1 MSKFWKVVNKA
12 NGKNAEILI
21 YGNIVDKRG
30 WSSDG
35 TAPDGF
41 AEDLRK
47 LNGCPLTL
55 RINSSGGSVFAAHAI
70 HNLIKS
76 YAGPVTAVIDGI
88 AASAATI
95 IAMAAEKVVMPSN
108 SMMMIHDPMIGLNG
122 YHNEEDLEDFLNALK
137 KIKES
142 IVSSYL
148 GRSKLSAEAL
158 SRMMK
163 ASTWLTAKEC
173 LDMGFADEIVGR
185 VDAVLDGNILVV
197 NQIQHTLTDDDVKQ
211 IKDKMEV
218 NAQMDESKAFK
229 AFWQNLCA
237 MLGIAVNTAEPVV
250 PAANVIKPQTENEAP
265 PEGEATPA
273 APVDAVAAERSRML
287 ALEAA
292 DNGNAIIH
300 KMIDYAK
307 KNGQTVDEIKPYLD
321 IINEHKDQAPQLVQN
336 MITDNQESGVD
347 QVTGQP
353 GAGMSEE
360 EKDRIQA
367 DNMAEM
373 MKKMHGGK

>member
-30 WSSDG
+30 WRNDG

-41 AEDLRK
+41 AEDLRQ

-95 IAMAAEKVVMPSN
+95 IALAAGKVVMPSN

-122 YHNEEDLEDFLNALK
+122 YHNEEDLEDYLNALK

-142 IVSSYL
+142 IVSAYL

-158 SRMMK
+158 SKMMK
-163 ASTWLTAKEC
+163 ASTWLSAKEC
-173 LDMGFADEIVGR
+173 LDMGFADEIAGK

-197 NQIQHTLTDDDVKQ
+197 NQIQHTLSDDDVKQ

-218 NAQMDESKAFK
+218 NAQMDENKAFK

-237 MLGIAVNTAEPVV
+237 MLGIAMNTAEP
-250 PAANVIKPQTENEAP
+250 AAPVANAIKPQETEAAP
-265 PEGEATPA
+265 QEEETKPV
-273 APVDAVAAERSRML
+273 APVDAVTAERNRML
-287 ALEAA
+287 ALEVT
-292 DNGNAIIH
+292 DNGNPIIH
-300 KMIDYAK
+300 KMIDFAK
-307 KNGQTVDEIKPYLD
+307 KNGQTLDEIKPYLD
-321 IINEHKDQAPQLVQN
+321 IINEHKDQAPQLVKN

-353 GAGMSEE
+353 GAGLSEE
-360 EKDRIQA
+360 DKDKIKTS
-367 DNMAEM
+367 NMAEM
-373 MKKMHGGK
+373 MKKMQGGK

>member
-21 YGNIVDKRG
+21 YGNIVDKRD
-30 WSSDG
+30 WRNDG

-41 AEDLRK
+41 AEDLRQ

-95 IAMAAEKVVMPSN
+95 IALAAGKVVMPSN

-122 YHNEEDLEDFLNALK
+122 YHNEEDLEDYLNALK

-142 IVSSYL
+142 IVSAYL

-158 SRMMK
+158 SKMMK
-163 ASTWLTAKEC
+163 ASTWLSAKEC
-173 LDMGFADEIVGR
+173 LDMGFADEIAGK

-197 NQIQHTLTDDDVKQ
+197 NQIQHTLSDDDVKQ

-218 NAQMDESKAFK
+218 NAQMDENKAFK

-237 MLGIAVNTAEPVV
+237 MLGIAMNTAEP
-250 PAANVIKPQTENEAP
+250 AAPVANAIKPQET
-265 PEGEATPA
+265 EATPQEEETKPV
-273 APVDAVAAERSRML
+273 APVDAVTAERNRML
-287 ALEAA
+287 ALESA
-292 DNGNAIIH
+292 DNGNHIIH
-300 KMIDYAK
+300 KMIDFAK

-321 IINEHKDQAPQLVQN
+321 IINEHKDQAPQLVKN
-336 MITDNQESGVD
+336 MIADNQESGVD

-353 GAGMSEE
+353 GAGLSEE
-360 EKDRIQA
+360 EKDKIKTS
-367 DNMAEM
+367 NMAEM
-373 MKKMHGGK
+373 MKKMQGGK

>member
-12 NGKNAEILI
+12 NGKNSEILI

-30 WSSDG
+30 WRNDG

-41 AEDLRK
+41 AEDLRQ

-95 IAMAAEKVVMPSN
+95 IALAAGKVVMPSN

-122 YHNEEDLEDFLNALK
+122 YHNEEDLEDYLNALK

-142 IVSSYL
+142 IVSAYL

-158 SRMMK
+158 SKMMK
-163 ASTWLTAKEC
+163 ASTWLSAKEC
-173 LDMGFADEIVGR
+173 LDMGFADEIAGK

-197 NQIQHTLTDDDVKQ
+197 NQIQHTLSDDDVKQ

-218 NAQMDESKAFK
+218 NAQMDENKAFK

-237 MLGIAVNTAEPVV
+237 MLGIAMNTAEP
-250 PAANVIKPQTENEAP
+250 AAPVANAIKPQETEAAP
-265 PEGEATPA
+265 QEEETKPV
-273 APVDAVAAERSRML
+273 APVDAVTAERNRML
-287 ALEAA
+287 ALEVA
-292 DNGNAIIH
+292 DNGNPIIH
-300 KMIDYAK
+300 KMIDFAK
-307 KNGQTVDEIKPYLD
+307 KNGQTLDEIKPYLD
-321 IINEHKDQAPQLVQN
+321 IINEHKDQAPQLVKN

-353 GAGMSEE
+353 GAGLSEE
-360 EKDRIQA
+360 EKDKIKTS
-367 DNMAEM
+367 NMAEM
-373 MKKMHGGK
+373 MKKMQGGK

>member
-1 MSKFWKVVNKA
+1 MSKFWKVVNKT
-12 NGKNAEILI
+12 KNKDAEILI

-30 WSSDG
+30 WCSDG

-41 AEDLRK
+41 AEDLRQ

-76 YAGPVTAVIDGI
+76 YEGPVTAVIDGI

-95 IAMAAEKVVMPSN
+95 IALAAGKVVMPSN

-122 YHNEEDLEDFLNALK
+122 YHNEEDLEDYLNALK

-142 IVSSYL
+142 IVSAYL

-158 SRMMK
+158 SKMMK

-173 LDMGFADEIVGR
+173 LDMGFADEIAGK
-185 VDAVLDGNILVV
+185 VDAILNGNILVV
-197 NQIQHTLTDDDVKQ
+197 NQIQHTLSDDDVKQ

-218 NAQMDESKAFK
+218 NAQMDENKAFK
-229 AFWQNLCA
+229 TFWQNLCA
-237 MLGIAVNTAEPVV
+237 MLGIAVNTAEPVA
-250 PAANVIKPQTENEAP
+250 PAANVIEQQVDNPAP
-265 PEGEATPA
+265 PVSEAQPP
-273 APVDAVAAERSRML
+273 APVDAVTAERNRML

-300 KMIDYAK
+300 KMIDFAK

-336 MITDNQESGVD
+336 MIADNQESGVD

-353 GAGMSEE
+353 GAGLSEE
-360 EKDRIQA
+360 EKDRIKA
-367 DNMAEM
+367 NNMAEM
-373 MKKMHGGK
+373 MKKMQGGK